1 MPCPTGCFP
10 SLLADSVTAG
20 SAKGFAK
27 GVTGGGTATPVYPTT
42 TAQLISYLGDDEARV
57 IIIDGTY
64 DFTGT
69 EGTTTGKACTP
80 WGTASACQVAIDKD
94 SWCENYEPKA
104 ATTTVTYDNAG
115 VLGITVGSNKS
126 LVGKNSATLKGKGI
140 RIVEASNVIIQNI
153 AITDINPRFVWGGDA
168 VTLDKTDLV
177 WIDHVTVSFPAAS
190 RTLAAMLTRTS
201 QTSQIGRQ
209 HLVLGTEASGRVTI
223 SNCFFDGDATY
234 SATCDGYHYWG
245 QYFDGSSV
253 RLQPPPPPLH
263 HSKIH

>member
-1 MPCPTGCFP
+1 MKTNAVLYLTALARVALATGVTGNKPITRYPCPTGCCFLLFLLTP
-10 SLLADSVTAG
+10 SPAG

-42 TAQLISYLGDDEARV
+42 TAELISYLGDDEARV

-64 DFTGT
+64 DFTDT
-69 EGTTTGKACTP
+69 EGTTTGTACTP
-80 WGTASACQVAIDKD
+80 WGTASACQLAIDKD
-94 SWCENYEPKA
+94 SWCENYQPDA

-177 WIDHVTVSFPAAS
+177 WIDHVTVSFP
-190 RTLAAMLTRTS
+190 
-201 QTSQIGRQ
+201 
-209 HLVLGTEASGRVTI
+209 
-223 SNCFFDGDATY
+223 
-234 SATCDGYHYWG
+234 
-245 QYFDGSSV
+245 
-253 RLQPPPPPLH
+253 PPLRGL
-263 HSKIH
+263 SPQC